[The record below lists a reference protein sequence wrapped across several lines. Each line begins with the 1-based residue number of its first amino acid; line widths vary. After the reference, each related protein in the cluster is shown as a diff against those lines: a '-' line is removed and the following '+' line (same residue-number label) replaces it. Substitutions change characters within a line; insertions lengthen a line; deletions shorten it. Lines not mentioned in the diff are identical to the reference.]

1 LGALATLVVGWIF
14 LGAMWNL
21 GPIGLAIGIT
31 VLATLTYA
39 VVRLNV
45 KYAPRL
51 RAELSRQSQ
60 VRRGIT
66 LFCGLVIFSVAVLAV
81 ALAHVN
87 LWQAFNDLGRET
99 WFAAPPVI
107 ARGAEARAA
116 FPLDKL
122 EALRTE
128 KAGDFFVAQSG
139 TTFERPM
146 GFGIIGALLAGIVG
160 LTFFVC
166 YVSIVISTRL
176 YQYTWKYYWRPAL
189 SVSMLLIAALV
200 SADIIRFV
208 PLDRSP
214 LSYHFTMSGFP
225 VREIRSPIASSR
237 LDKLLADWA
246 EANAYETT
254 QHREWRLSIG
264 GYKPLGQVRMLELR
278 PVSPFDGLHIVQ
290 GGPAERPLPPLNI
303 TCVSTDNPAEAYV
316 SVDVGMI
323 TKDTREEST
332 WPAVLD
338 SLEAAVRTGSPGTDG
353 IVRARSNFRASSWLM
368 ASAYGG
374 ILLIFL
380 IGPGIVRYTSI
391 KNSKTSAERRFLLKQ
406 AAFVLTLALLL
417 GVLPTAMALHGVIT
431 LQAASAAVLLFMAT
445 LLASARWVDWRAA
458 QHPTGPSAT
467 DATNAVS
474 SQGSASSTIEP
485 QRAGRW

>member
-1 LGALATLVVGWIF
+1 
-14 LGAMWNL
+14 M
-21 GPIGLAIGIT
+21 
-31 VLATLTYA
+31 
-39 VVRLNV
+39 
-45 KYAPRL
+45 
-51 RAELSRQSQ
+51 
-60 VRRGIT
+60 
-66 LFCGLVIFSVAVLAV
+66 
-81 ALAHVN
+81 
-87 LWQAFNDLGRET
+87 
-99 WFAAPPVI
+99 
-107 ARGAEARAA
+107 
-116 FPLDKL
+116 
-122 EALRTE
+122 
-128 KAGDFFVAQSG
+128 
-139 TTFERPM
+139 
-146 GFGIIGALLAGIVG
+146 
-160 LTFFVC
+160 
-166 YVSIVISTRL
+166 ISTRL